1 MLGQSKPLEGS
12 TFGLCKAERIYRKSQ
27 IEALFSKGKRFRLS
41 HGCFLLKIYVLAVD
55 ETAAADGFGG
65 DSGGLNRAVAGGDGC
80 GELEPSLGGGKSVAT
95 AENSSKETHQSG
107 EPIFKALFSAP
118 KSSFK
123 RTVDRNRIKRL
134 LKEAFRLN
142 KASFAKPQNPQKH
155 ILFAFVFVRNSNS
168 SIKKLKL
175 EDINSLFARAQK
187 PINTY
192 IENAV

>member
-1 MLGQSKPLEGS
+1 MLGQSKPFEGS
-12 TFGLCKAERIYRKSQ
+12 TFGLCKAERICRKSQ

-55 ETAAADGFGG
+55 ETD
-65 DSGGLNRAVAGGDGC
+65 
-80 GELEPSLGGGKSVAT
+80 
-95 AENSSKETHQSG
+95 

-123 RTVDRNRIKRL
+123 RAVDRNRIKRL